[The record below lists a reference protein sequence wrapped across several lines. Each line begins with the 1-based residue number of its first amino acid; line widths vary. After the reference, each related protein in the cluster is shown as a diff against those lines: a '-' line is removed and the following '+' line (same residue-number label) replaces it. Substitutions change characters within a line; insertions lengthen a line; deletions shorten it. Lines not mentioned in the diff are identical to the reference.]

1 MSRFQVTGT
10 EKLIGALKENADLDL
25 VKKTIRLNATEMQKK
40 AMRKAPVRT
49 GDLRRAIKLRMA
61 DGGFT
66 ALVRS
71 EIEYAPYQEYGTR
84 FMTGTP
90 HIRPAFHEQSKQFK
104 KDMSRLMK

>member
-10 EKLIGALKENADLDL
+10 EKLVGALKENADLDL

-66 ALVRS
+66 ALVRR
-71 EIEYAPYQEYGTR
+71 EIEYATYQEYGTR
-84 FMTGTP
+84 FMTENP
-90 HIRPAFHEQSKQFK
+90 MLRQAYHE
-104 KDMSRLMK
+104 L